1 MKVARVRYTGR
12 KGEHTRR
19 LPSGEKL
26 RFRRRD
32 RSDPWV
38 IVEDPDDARRLEDLR
53 NYEVKWTA
61 RGRLLVHGAEVLS
74 LGYQKKRSLASD
86 LDLSFDGHPNEQEL
100 DKEIEE
106 MINTLETQRGL

>member
-1 MKVARVRYTGR
+1 MKIARVRYTGR

-19 LPSGEKL
+19 LPSGTKL

-38 IVEDPDDARRLEDLR
+38 VVEEVDDARRLEELR
-53 NYEVKWTA
+53 NYEVDWTS
-61 RGRLLVHGAEVLS
+61 RGRLAAHGSDVLD

-86 LDLSFDGHPNEQEL
+86 LDLSFDGQPSEEEL
-100 DKEIEE
+100 DEEIED
-106 MINTLETQRGL
+106 MIAATK